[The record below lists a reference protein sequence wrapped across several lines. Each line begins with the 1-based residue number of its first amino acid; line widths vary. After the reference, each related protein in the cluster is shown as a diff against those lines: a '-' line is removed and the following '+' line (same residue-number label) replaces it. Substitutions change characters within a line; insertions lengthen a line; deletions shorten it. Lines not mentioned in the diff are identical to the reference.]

1 MAGCAAN
8 LPPLLDRDH
17 QPKEEDNQTNYA
29 PASSKTEPVHP
40 VWLGDL
46 PIRSG
51 KELLRAYGLWM
62 IRGMGYGPII
72 LIFRFLNRRENLTE
86 EVVQS
91 ALFDRLGKE
100 GNNNQ
105 KEEWEEGYEEESG
118 RH

>member
-1 MAGCAAN
+1 MRGN
-8 LPPLLDRDH
+8 RFLLLDRDH
-17 QPKEEDNQTNYA
+17 QPQEQYHQSDYA
-29 PASSKTEPVHP
+29 PTSSKTEPVHA
-40 VWLGDL
+40 VGLGDL

-51 KELLRAYGLWM
+51 KELLGAYGLWM
-62 IRGMGYGPII
+62 IRGMGYS
-72 LIFRFLNRRENLTE
+72 LIVFLLNFLNWRENLTE